1 VRSRNVK
8 PGFFKNEDLSALPA
22 HARLLFAGLWCL
34 ADRAGRLEDRPAR
47 IRAELFPYDETVTTP
62 LLNGYLTD
70 LERIGLVVRYEVG
83 GRGLIEIVS
92 WARHQHPHHTEK
104 HSEFPPS
111 NHKDAKKNGGITVK
125 EPEIS
130 RHTPS
135 DSLIPDSLIP
145 DSSPSLRSGGVCEKT
160 SELPENPTPSQETPG
175 RGRPRRN
182 GFSPDAYAILEF
194 LNQRTG
200 KNFRLVDVN
209 LRLIDA
215 RLSSGVTPDVVRA
228 VIVRKWREWKDRPD
242 MHRYLRPET
251 LFGATKFEQY
261 VGEVPSE
268 TVVAEGGA
276 NGAH

>member
-1 VRSRNVK
+1 MAGDWIKVEAVTPDKPEVDEMAEILGVSSAEVLGRLVRVWIWADQQSIDGNAVRVTSVTLSKRSGMDNFAEAMRKVGWLGGTDMALTFPNFDRHNGETAKKRALTAKRVKRFRNESNVT
-8 PGFFKNEDLSALPA
+8 SALP
-22 HARLLFAGLWCL
+22 
-34 ADRAGRLEDRPAR
+34 
-47 IRAELFPYDETVTTP
+47 
-62 LLNGYLTD
+62 
-70 LERIGLVVRYEVG
+70 
-83 GRGLIEIVS
+83 
-92 WARHQHPHHTEK
+92 EK
-104 HSEFPPS
+104 RREEGNSM
-111 NHKDAKKNGGITVK
+111 
-125 EPEIS
+125 
-130 RHTPS
+130 
-135 DSLIPDSLIP
+135 
-145 DSSPSLRSGGVCEKT
+145 GVCSSGNT
-160 SELPENPTPSQETPG
+160 NPENPTPSQETPA
-175 RGRPRRN
+175 RARPRR
-182 GFSPDAYAILEF
+182 FSPDAYAILEF

-209 LRLIDA
+209 LRLVDA